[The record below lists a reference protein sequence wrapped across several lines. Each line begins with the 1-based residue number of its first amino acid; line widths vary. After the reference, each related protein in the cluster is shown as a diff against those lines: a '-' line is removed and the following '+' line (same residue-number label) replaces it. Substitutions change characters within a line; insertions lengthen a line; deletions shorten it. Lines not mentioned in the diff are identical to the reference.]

1 MPLSDDFVIRM
12 RRDTSSALGVLLP
25 HCSSVI
31 STRRPKKATIASMSS
46 ACEISHS
53 RSPIC
58 ITLSASAI
66 EIVPSGTQDAR
77 YDELTVDQVADIGHR
92 AAVERLVGEFD
103 RNLVGELVFTAQ
115 RRQPLVLLFELHAQ
129 GVADEDHR
137 EYDAHDAER
146 ISHGVS
152 QRDRGVFDSQRIGV
166 SLLRGTQSG
175 GVGHCARKDAD
186 HRRNRR
192 ARRQMNY
199 IGRRHAQQYDRYGT
213 HDQRHAAVLERCE
226 KSRSDLQTDRED
238 EQNQPEFLHEVLTSP
253 STVIPK

>member
-1 MPLSDDFVIRM
+1 MYHALRIGH
-12 RRDTSSALGVLLP
+12 RDR
-25 HCSSVI
+25 SV
-31 STRRPKKATIASMSS
+31 
-46 ACEISHS
+46 
-53 RSPIC
+53 
-58 ITLSASAI
+58 
-66 EIVPSGTQDAR
+66 GTQDAR

-103 RNLVGELVFTAQ
+103 RHLVGELVLPAQ

-146 ISHGVS
+146 ISHGVT

-213 HDQRHAAVLERCE
+213 HDQRHAAVFERCE

-238 EQNQPEFLHEVLTSP
+238 EQNQPEFLHEVPDLAVHRHSEMTQDDTYEQNPCDSERDAADFDF
-253 STVIPK
+253 SEQNADGDDQCEGQHGMGDAAAEEQGV